1 VERGEKGVSAHLV
14 LPGNLVQRVPGR
26 SREQS
31 GLGAT
36 RRVQATAAGC
46 GSAWCVCGAAHSVG
60 TKSLHAGHHSDEKKR
75 TTIFPR
81 STSAAATCVPSFVSS
96 VMPARLISITRAHLI
111 TRRRDRPTQPLENS
125 AAKAKALCTL
135 TAVRLLGTAGP
146 VPS

>member
-1 VERGEKGVSAHLV
+1 MSAHLV

-81 STSAAATCVPSFVSS
+81 SASAAGTFVPSFVSS
-96 VMPARLISITRAHLI
+96 VMPARLIYTPGGPHGASAPR
-111 TRRRDRPTQPLENS
+111 ENLP
-125 AAKAKALCTL
+125 A
-135 TAVRLLGTAGP
+135 
-146 VPS
+146 